1 MMGMSRRNI
10 LACVAIGGTG
20 AVAVGK
26 TAETLTDPGRRAHR
40 RDFRHTAEDVGSGDT
55 LSSTEGPLTV
65 RTPPATEAAF
75 LEYDAV
81 QARRPEAEGDDDD
94 ATDRWCRAEIA
105 AIQALADAP
114 AGGVEAL
121 LRMVLLLGDRYERDA
136 HWNLMDCEADLI
148 LAMRDQ
154 AKALLAKGAPA

>member
-26 TAETLTDPGRRAHR
+26 TAETLTDPDRRSPR
-40 RDFRHTAEDVGSGDT
+40 KGSGKDVGSGDT

-94 ATDRWCRAEIA
+94 ATNRWCAAEIA
-105 AIQALADAP
+105 AIQGLADAP

-121 LRMVLLLGDRYERDA
+121 LRKVLLLGDRYERDPY
-136 HWNLMDCEADLI
+136 WNLMDCEADLI

-154 AKALLAKGAPA
+154 AKALLAKGASA

>member
-26 TAETLTDPGRRAHR
+26 TAETLTDPDRRSPR
-40 RDFRHTAEDVGSGDT
+40 KGSGKGVGSGDT

-65 RTPPATEAAF
+65 RIPPATEAAF
-75 LEYDAV
+75 LEYNAV
-81 QARRPEAEGDDDD
+81 EARRYEAEGDDDD
-94 ATDRWCRAEIA
+94 ATDQWCRAEMA

-114 AGGVEAL
+114 AGGVAAL
-121 LRMVLLLGDRYERDA
+121 LRLVLLLGDRYERDA

>member
-1 MMGMSRRNI
+1 MLGMRRREI
-10 LACVAIGGTG
+10 VGAVLAGSAG

-26 TAETLTDPGRRAHR
+26 TAETLTDPDRQSVHR
-40 RDFRHTAEDVGSGDT
+40 NFRHTAED
-55 LSSTEGPLTV
+55 PLTV

-121 LRMVLLLGDRYERDA
+121 LRKVVLLGDRYERDA

-154 AKALLAKGAPA
+154 ARAMLREG

>member
-1 MMGMSRRNI
+1 MLVGS
-10 LACVAIGGTG
+10 AG

-26 TAETLTDPGRRAHR
+26 TAETLTDPDRRSVR
-40 RDFRHTAEDVGSGDT
+40 RNFRDTA
-55 LSSTEGPLTV
+55 EGPLTV

-94 ATDRWCRAEIA
+94 ATNRWCAAEIA

-154 AKALLAKGAPA
+154 ARVMLREG

>member
-1 MMGMSRRNI
+1 MLGMSRREI
-10 LACVAIGGTG
+10 VGAVLAGSAG

-26 TAETLTDPGRRAHR
+26 PAETLTDPGRRAHR

-94 ATDRWCRAEIA
+94 ATNRWCAAEIA

-121 LRMVLLLGDRYERDA
+121 LRKVLLLGDRYERDPY
-136 HWNLMDCEADLI
+136 WNLMDCEADLV

-154 AKALLAKGAPA
+154 AKAMLGQG

>member
-26 TAETLTDPGRRAHR
+26 TAETLTDPGRRSPR
-40 RDFRHTAEDVGSGDT
+40 KGSGKGVGSGDT
-55 LSSTEGPLTV
+55 LSSTEGIHTV
-65 RTPPATEAAF
+65 KTPTATEAAF

-81 QARRPEAEGDDDD
+81 QARRHEAEVDDD
-94 ATDRWCRAEIA
+94 AATDAWCEAEIA
-105 AIQALADAP
+105 SIQALADAP

-121 LRMVLLLGDRYERDA
+121 LRKVLLLGDRYERDPY
-136 HWNLMDCEADLI
+136 WNLMDCEADLI

>member
-1 MMGMSRRNI
+1 M
-10 LACVAIGGTG
+10 AVGGAGYEAAG

-26 TAETLTDPGRRAHR
+26 TAETLTDPGRRSPR
-40 RDFRHTAEDVGSGDT
+40 KGSGKDVGSGDT

-65 RTPPATEAAF
+65 RTPPATEAAY
-75 LEYDAV
+75 LEYDRV

-94 ATDRWCRAEIA
+94 ATNRWCAAEIA

-114 AGGVEAL
+114 AGGVAAL
-121 LRMVLLLGDRYERDA
+121 LRLVLLLGDRYERDPY
-136 HWNLMDCEADLI
+136 WNLMDCEADLI

-154 AKALLAKGAPA
+154 AKVMLGQG

>member
-26 TAETLTDPGRRAHR
+26 TAETLTDPDRRSVHR
-40 RDFRHTAEDVGSGDT
+40 NFRHTA
-55 LSSTEGPLTV
+55 EGPLTV

-75 LEYDAV
+75 LEYDRV

-94 ATDRWCRAEIA
+94 ATNRWCAAEIA

-154 AKALLAKGAPA
+154 AKALLAKGGPA